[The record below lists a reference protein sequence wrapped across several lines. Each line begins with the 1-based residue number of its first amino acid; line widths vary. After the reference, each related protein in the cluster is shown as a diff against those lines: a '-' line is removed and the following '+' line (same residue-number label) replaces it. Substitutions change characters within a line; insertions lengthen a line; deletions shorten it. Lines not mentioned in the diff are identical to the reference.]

1 MSSRRIL
8 VLNGPNLNLLGTR
21 EPATYGH
28 ETLADVARLCAETAA
43 AEGYEVDFRQTN
55 HEGELLD
62 WIHAARGA
70 YAGVVINPAAWTHT
84 SVALRDALV
93 ASELPVYEVHLSNVH
108 RREAF
113 RHHSYVSG
121 IAVGVICG
129 LGSQGYRAAISALI
143 AHQET
148 NAMTAPKSVLAG
160 LIGAGIQAS
169 LTPAM
174 HEREGDAQGLRYLYR
189 LIDLDVLG
197 LSADAL
203 PELLQ
208 AAQRTGF
215 TGLNITF
222 PCKQAIIPL
231 LDDLSPEA
239 RGIGA
244 VNTVVLADGRTVG
257 HNTDC
262 LGFAEGFRRGLP
274 DVSKRLVVQLGA
286 GGAGSAVAHALL
298 AEGVDQLFIFDV
310 EAERAQAL
318 VDNLTRHFGPGR
330 AAVGTDRAAAVAAA
344 DGLVNTSPVGMAKLP
359 GMPLPAELL
368 HPGLWVA
375 EIIYFP
381 LETELL
387 RQARALGCRT
397 LDGGTMAVFQAVK
410 AFELFSGR
418 SADAER
424 MQAHFAELRD

>member
-1 MSSRRIL
+1 
-8 VLNGPNLNLLGTR
+8 
-21 EPATYGH
+21 
-28 ETLADVARLCAETAA
+28 
-43 AEGYEVDFRQTN
+43 
-55 HEGELLD
+55 
-62 WIHAARGA
+62 
-70 YAGVVINPAAWTHT
+70 
-84 SVALRDALV
+84 
-93 ASELPVYEVHLSNVH
+93 
-108 RREAF
+108 
-113 RHHSYVSG
+113 
-121 IAVGVICG
+121 
-129 LGSQGYRAAISALI
+129 
-143 AHQET
+143 
-148 NAMTAPKSVLAG
+148 MTAPKSVLAG

-189 LIDLDVLG
+189 LIDLDALG
-197 LSADAL
+197 LTADAL

-208 AAQRTGF
+208 AALRTGF
-215 TGLNITF
+215 TGLNVTF

-244 VNTVVLADGRTVG
+244 VNTVVLADGRAVG

-274 DVSKRLVVQLGA
+274 DVAKRLVVQLGA

-310 EAERAQAL
+310 EAQRAQVL

-330 AAVGTDRAAAVAAA
+330 AAVGTDQAAALAAA

-359 GMPLPAELL
+359 GLPLPAELL

-387 RQARALGCRT
+387 RHARALGCRT

-418 SADAER
+418 TADADR
-424 MQAHFAELRD
+424 MQAHFAELRG